1 MDCLLWRVL
10 LLFLPL
16 SLLLHLAHWLSLKKS
31 ICDLL
36 HRCTQW
42 LLLLCLLLQWRWVEQ
57 GTCLKLALDGLGL
70 RGRVVRVLS
79 CRIIYAQVLNYHR
92 LLTTTSPGGSLEYR
106 WLIRISAS
114 LTHIEL
120 LGYWVVNRLH
130 LAYISHA
137 VITDLSR
144 PVIALFETFS
154 DVQQF
159 IDTGYLLLFL
169 GLSVLTPIIA
179 LIKDS
184 FLKLLSKNACFCST
198 SSVSDWLELTVL
210 GQVLYYEAW
219 VHLVVPSWLLTSALN
234 RALPCIIY
242 TFY

>member
-16 SLLLHLAHWLSLKKS
+16 SLLLLLAHWLSLKKS

-57 GTCLKLALDGLGL
+57 GTCLKLALDGGLGL

-79 CRIIYAQVLNYHR
+79 CRITCAQVLNYHR

-137 VITDLSR
+137 VITDLAR

-154 DVQQF
+154 DVHQF
-159 IDTGYLLLFL
+159 INTGDLLFFL
-169 GLSVLTPIIA
+169 GLISVLTPIIA
-179 LIKDS
+179 LIKDG
-184 FLKLLSKNACFCST
+184 FLKFEN
-198 SSVSDWLELTVL
+198 
-210 GQVLYYEAW
+210 
-219 VHLVVPSWLLTSALN
+219 
-234 RALPCIIY
+234 
-242 TFY
+242 